1 MSVLQNSRFKFF
13 GNVGSYVMLALL
25 CIICVLFVFYLSRMK
40 RVKCIMSNQKSK
52 VKRSAV
58 VVFLIV
64 MCDQSVAM
72 FHACITNSLRTVQ
85 QNGVKINNCC
95 GFMSK

>member
-1 MSVLQNSRFKFF
+1 
-13 GNVGSYVMLALL
+13 
-25 CIICVLFVFYLSRMK
+25 
-40 RVKCIMSNQKSK
+40 MSNQKSK
-52 VKRSAV
+52 VKCSAV

-64 MCDQSVAM
+64 MCDQSIAM
-72 FHACITNSLRTVQ
+72 FHACITNSLCTVQ